1 MSTCPLRSRFGLITV
16 LLLVGLLVVSST
28 RAEEIVAES
37 TFLSVIRSAEIP
49 ARDLGVIESLKVRE
63 GQSVEAGQLVAELNQ
78 AEAELDL
85 EKTAT
90 QLEIA
95 RREARNQIREALA
108 KKTTEVARVELERA
122 EEANRKYP
130 DTVSQTEVARLRLL
144 AEKAAL
150 EGKQAVH
157 EQEVL
162 DLNATLAGIEHEIAT
177 TALKRRSILSPLK
190 GIVERID
197 RQPGEWV
204 QPGTTLVK
212 VIDLSTLRAE
222 AVLPAKYRHHQLL
235 DAPVSIAVPGNGDN
249 ASPLQVEGSITY
261 VHPQFDPIDGS
272 FRVWATLD
280 NAEHLLRPGESVTMV
295 IHIEEPSGSRTSK

>member
-1 MSTCPLRSRFGLITV
+1 MSICLPRSSRCLSFA
-16 LLLVGLLVVSST
+16 LLLAGLCLS
-28 RAEEIVAES
+28 RPAEAEEIVAES

-63 GQSVEAGQLVAELNQ
+63 GQTVESGQLVAELNQ

-108 KKTTEVARVELERA
+108 KKTTQVAQAELERA

-130 DTVSQTEVARLRLL
+130 ETVSQTEVARLRLL

-150 EGKQAVH
+150 EGEQAVH

-162 DLNATLAGIEHEIAT
+162 DLNATLAGIEHEIAM
-177 TALKRRSILSPLK
+177 TALKRRSILSPLN

-235 DAPVSIAVPGNGDN
+235 DASVSIAVSGGTEN
-249 ASPLQVEGSITY
+249 ASPLQVQGKITF

-295 IHIEEPSGSRTSK
+295 IHVADDASSRNKP